1 MELEA
6 VDRENPDYQS
16 FLLRLW
22 RVKGTGP
29 LAWRASL
36 ESTATGRR
44 QGFADLEHLFAFLE
58 AQTALRDSGGKD
70 PQQQPGSCPGDTL
83 GAGGSRPDAA

>member
-1 MELEA
+1 MELDA

-44 QGFADLEHLFAFLE
+44 QGFANLEHLFAFLE
-58 AQTALRDSGGKD
+58 AQTALQDPGVKD
-70 PQQQPGSCPGDTL
+70 PEQPGSFPGDTL
-83 GAGGSRPDAA
+83 GVGSGDQPSPA